1 MPSEAETIERVGS
14 VLGGV
19 SPADVKTD
27 PYAHIVVDSPM
38 SGEVYDRLAE
48 TFPPIEWFLGDLEKV
63 GNNQAVRIPA
73 SQVLESDKFS
83 PDWREF
89 FRYHTSQDFWNDI
102 VRVFGDQLRAAH
114 PALEDKVGKPFEE
127 WRAQLRGSGGL
138 AEINLDLLF
147 VINTAV
153 TSESSVRPAHVDA
166 TDKIFSG
173 LFYMKPEDDPTPG
186 GDLALYRPRKGEAQ
200 FGGHYAQPEEIDETD
215 VVGYTA
221 NRFIGFVNSP
231 ASLHGVT
238 PRPVT
243 NRIRRYINY
252 VVETPFQ
259 AFEIPKLPL
268 HKQVLFALKH
278 RRNKAKGIT
287 LGQ

>member
-19 SPADVKTD
+19 SPADVNTD
-27 PYAHIVVDSPM
+27 PYAHIVADSPIAT
-38 SGEVYDRLAE
+38 GIYDRLAE
-48 TFPPIEWFLGDLEKV
+48 TFPPVNWFLGDLEKV

-73 SQVLESDKFS
+73 SQVLKGDRFS
-83 PDWREF
+83 PEWREF
-89 FRYHTSQDFWNDI
+89 FRYHTSQDFWDDI

-127 WRAQLRGSGGL
+127 WRAQLRGSGGS

-173 LFYMKPEDDPTPG
+173 LFYMKPEDDPTLG
-186 GDLALYRPRKGEAQ
+186 GDLALYRPKQGGAR
-200 FGGHYAQPEEIDETD
+200 FGGITPSLKRSRRRKWLATPPTVSSASSIHRQAC
-215 VVGYTA
+215 TA
-221 NRFIGFVNSP
+221 
-231 ASLHGVT
+231 
-238 PRPVT
+238 
-243 NRIRRYINY
+243 
-252 VVETPFQ
+252 
-259 AFEIPKLPL
+259 
-268 HKQVLFALKH
+268 
-278 RRNKAKGIT
+278 
-287 LGQ
+287 